1 MLTRQERELE
11 RQAQV
16 VIQKELTPI
25 QKLREDIKDLDPTL
39 YVRVLALLVE
49 AEGQEKVFLERVFD
63 DAIDGVDYDENYGF
77 SSKSFQDYYKRFG
90 KTK

>member
-16 VIQKELTPI
+16 VIQRELTPI
-25 QKLREDIKDLDPTL
+25 QKLREDIKDLDPDL

-49 AEGQEKVFLERVFD
+49 AEGQEKEFLKKVYT
-63 DAIDGVDYDENYGF
+63 DGVNITLGF
-77 SSKSFQDYYKRFG
+77 DDYYKRFG

>member
-1 MLTRQERELE
+1 MLTIRERELE

-49 AEGQEKVFLERVFD
+49 AEGQEKVFLEKVYT
-63 DAIDGVDYDENYGF
+63 DGVGATLGF
-77 SSKSFQDYYKRFG
+77 DDYYKRFG

>member
-16 VIQKELTPI
+16 VIQRELTPI
-25 QKLREDIKDLDPTL
+25 QKLREDIKDLDPIL

-49 AEGQEKVFLERVFD
+49 AEGQEKVFLEKVFN
-63 DAIDGVDYDENYGF
+63 DGMYVDEF
-77 SSKSFQDYYKRFG
+77 EEYYKRFG

>member
-25 QKLREDIKDLDPTL
+25 QKLREDIKDLDSTL

-49 AEGQEKVFLERVFD
+49 AEGQEKEFLKKVYQKGLEQGEFTEFETFYR
-63 DAIDGVDYDENYGF
+63 
-77 SSKSFQDYYKRFG
+77 KFG
-90 KTK
+90 RTK

>member
-16 VIQKELTPI
+16 VIQRELTPI
-25 QKLREDIKDLDPTL
+25 QKLREDIKDLDPDL

-49 AEGQEKVFLERVFD
+49 AEGQEKELLRKVYN
-63 DAIDGVDYDENYGF
+63 DGVNAILGF
-77 SSKSFQDYYKRFG
+77 DDYYKRFG